1 MTSRQ
6 RRVWMTALAVMCLGG
21 GLACATTPT
30 GRKQLRLVPNATM
43 ESLGIQ
49 SFEQIKKEEPIDND
63 PATNRYVRCLADAL
77 IDELP
82 AKWRRKEWEVVVFD
96 TDTVNA
102 FALPGG
108 RIGVYRGIM
117 EVAERPEQLAA
128 VMGHEIGHVLA
139 NHGNERVS
147 QGLVAQ
153 GVMVSASVL
162 TSGNPRTQ
170 QAVLAGLGLGAQVG
184 VLLPFSRKH
193 ESEADLIGMDLMAEA
208 GFDPQGAIQL
218 WQNMAARSKGQPPQF
233 LSTHPSHETRIN
245 ALRKHLSVAEPKF
258 ESARSRGRRPSCAS
272 PD

>member
-1 MTSRQ
+1 MSTPVRIAFLSCA
-6 RRVWMTALAVMCLGG
+6 ALVIG
-21 GLACATTPT
+21 GLVACATTPT
-30 GRKQLRLVPNATM
+30 GRKQLRLVPASTM
-43 ESLGIQ
+43 EALGVQ
-49 SFEQIKKEEPIDND
+49 SFEQIKQEEPISQD
-63 PATNRYVRCLADAL
+63 PAANRYVRCLADAL
-77 IDELP
+77 IAELP
-82 AKWRRKEWEVVVFD
+82 AKWRRKQWEVVVFD
-96 TDTVNA
+96 SDTVNA

-117 EVAERPEQLAA
+117 EVADAPEQLAA

-162 TSGNPRTQ
+162 TAGNPRTQ

-208 GFDPQGAIQL
+208 GFDPHGAVQL
-218 WQNMAARSKGQPPQF
+218 WRNMAARSKGQPPQF
-233 LSTHPSHETRIN
+233 LSTHPSHQTRIQ
-245 ALRKHLSVAEPKF
+245 ALQKHLSVAVPKY
-258 ESARSRGRRPSCAS
+258 ESARSRGRRPACV
-272 PD
+272 PPR